1 MATSWARSFTDEAL
15 RRRRRAAATE
25 AGRKLLDAA
34 TPAFENELRTWLADP
49 LTARSLEQLA
59 TTLARR
65 RGTREDGRVGMP
77 TG

>member
-1 MATSWARSFTDEAL
+1 M
-15 RRRRRAAATE
+15 
-25 AGRKLLDAA
+25 GRKLLDAA